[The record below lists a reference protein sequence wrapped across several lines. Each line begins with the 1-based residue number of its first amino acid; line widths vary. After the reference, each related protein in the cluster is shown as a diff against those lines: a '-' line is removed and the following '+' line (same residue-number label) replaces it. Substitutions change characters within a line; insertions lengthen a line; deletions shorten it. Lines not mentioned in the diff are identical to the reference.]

1 MFGGVLSHAALGGW
15 QALDATPQEVS
26 NGMYQCGPAPVAAIR
41 LGLGL
46 PKYDCDFLIGEVNA
60 DVRRYVQLP
69 NGTVSI
75 SSIDT
80 KDVGRKILT
89 KELGSFQRD
98 EDLSSR
104 YKAPEGSGLERASLL
119 RTEHEEVAATTRGQ
133 LELTVNAGKVIMVG
147 STFGVSLRLTWPA
160 GSIPP
165 SARSSSAG
173 GEIKLAIVAFATEY
187 TGRGRHVLGRA
198 FETVSTTSATMEVSL
213 EMDSSSAEFE
223 RMHTGSGFPLIVVG
237 TAMWEDEAAAGGQVP
252 TVNPNPQWPID
263 SVFALLTLPPLSSG
277 LVLLLAGDAYH
288 GNLRGV
294 ASSCPA
300 PDLDSS
306 SCNCRGGKH
315 GDDRRH

>member
-1 MFGGVLSHAALGGW
+1 MFGGWHHAALGGW

-69 NGTVSI
+69 NGTVII

-165 SARSSSAG
+165 SARSSAG

-213 EMDSSSAEFE
+213 EMDSSSDEFE

-237 TAMWEDEAAAGGQVP
+237 TSMWEDEAAAGGQVP
-252 TVNPNPQWPID
+252 CQPSTQIPN
-263 SVFALLTLPPLSSG
+263 G
-277 LVLLLAGDAYH
+277 H
-288 GNLRGV
+288 
-294 ASSCPA
+294 
-300 PDLDSS
+300 
-306 SCNCRGGKH
+306 
-315 GDDRRH
+315 